1 MMRTRLRPRHP
12 DEAAFYAT
20 RYPGGYDH
28 TVWPDH
34 IERIGETAVWASEAL
49 APAQLRSTIETVAD
63 LSCGDGSLVATLAR
77 MLGADRVI
85 VGDVNT
91 GGSVMAV
98 EQPLP
103 ASLDRLP
110 DGGVDLYV
118 CSETLEHL
126 DDPDGFLAALRP
138 KTRLLLLTT
147 PEGETTDGN
156 PEHYWGWDTDAV
168 RSMLVAA
175 GFFSVW
181 GYQVFTPP
189 YTRFSPDVIPTQMWI
204 CA

>member
-1 MMRTRLRPRHP
+1 MMRTRLRPKHD
-12 DEAAFYAT
+12 DEAAFYAS

-28 TVWPDH
+28 TRWPDH
-34 IERIGETAVWASEAL
+34 VERVEETVRWALRQL
-49 APAQLRSTIETVAD
+49 AGDSIHSVAD

-77 MLGADRVI
+77 VLGADRVI

-91 GGSVMAV
+91 GGSAMAV

-126 DDPDGFLAALRP
+126 DDPDRFLAALRT

-147 PEGETTDGN
+147 PEGEATDGN
-156 PEHYWGWDTDAV
+156 PEHYWGWDSDAV

-175 GFFSVW
+175 KFFSVW

-189 YTRFSPDVIPTQMWI
+189 YAKVCSDVVPTQMWI